1 MLVVRKTDTVLP
13 HGVEILGQSQNQ
25 VWSTGNS
32 NTPPYRIDYLTGE
45 FMSGLAWA
53 SHLPEGEETPSPAP
67 NHPSVESCH
76 SVTGALT
83 RCLGEVLS
91 WAVNR
96 GDQLFQGTRETRGS
110 FER

>member
-13 HGVEILGQSQNQ
+13 HGVEIQGQSQNQ

-32 NTPPYRIDYLTGE
+32 NTPPYRIDYLTSE

-96 GDQLFQGTRETRGS
+96 GDQLF
-110 FER
+110 